1 MEENLVETVEIPLA
15 RKKRVKL
22 TPVDRERLVK
32 SVLEHGMTSEEVA
45 VSSGVSPGTVRNLVS
60 RFNRGEGFA
69 TRRELFPTNPNLPK
83 RGRRRIL
90 TEEELGM
97 LLEFVDPRPWET
109 LAGCQHYIRQYAE
122 KNISVEGIRKIL
134 RREGYKV
141 KEIHHVPV
149 GRNTEAAKESRF
161 QYAVNMSTRLQQD
174 LISTQEGEMVGQ
186 ELVSGR

>member
-22 TPVDRERLVK
+22 TPV
-32 SVLEHGMTSEEVA
+32 EVA

-69 TRRELFPTNPNLPK
+69 TRRELFSTNPNLPK

-97 LLEFVDPRPWET
+97 LMRDPGK
-109 LAGCQHYIRQYAE
+109 LLLDV
-122 KNISVEGIRKIL
+122 NIIYDSM
-134 RREGYKV
+134 RRE
-141 KEIHHVPV
+141 
-149 GRNTEAAKESRF
+149 
-161 QYAVNMSTRLQQD
+161 
-174 LISTQEGEMVGQ
+174 
-186 ELVSGR
+186 